1 MANTTVRNILVNL
14 VGLFLVVTCATS
26 PTGRHQLELFPSKQM
41 AEMGDAAYEK
51 IKQETPVSQD
61 KAINH
66 YVQCVVNALI
76 AVVPSP
82 PSGAQWEVTVFKED
96 QTVNAFALPGGKIGV
111 YTGILKVAKNADQLA
126 AVIGHEL
133 GHVIAE
139 HGNARLSTQYATQTG
154 LQLIQA
160 LAGATGSATGQ
171 QLMALLGVG
180 AQVGIILP
188 FSRAQESEADL
199 LGLRYMAEAGF
210 DPRQSIQL
218 WQNMMQASGSA
229 PPEFLSTHPSNQ
241 SRINNLEQHL
251 PEAMKLYQQALAKNR
266 QPKCAP
272 PPGEGISIKK

>member
-1 MANTTVRNILVNL
+1 MISATIRNILVNL

-61 KAINH
+61 QAINR
-66 YVQCVVNALI
+66 YVQCVVDALT
-76 AVVPSP
+76 AVIPPP
-82 PSGAQWEVTVFKED
+82 PSGAQWKVTVFKED
-96 QTVNAFALPGGKIGV
+96 QTVNAFALPGGNIGV
-111 YTGILKVAKNADQLA
+111 YTGILKAAKNADQLA

-133 GHVIAE
+133 GHVIAQ
-139 HGNARLSTQYATQTG
+139 HGNARLSTEYATQTG

-180 AQVGIILP
+180 AQVGITLP

-241 SRINNLEQHL
+241 SRIKNLEQHL

-272 PPGEGISIKK
+272 P

>member
-1 MANTTVRNILVNL
+1 MANTIVKNILVNL
-14 VGLFLVVTCATS
+14 VGLLLLAACATS
-26 PTGRHQLELFPSKQM
+26 PTGRHQLEFFPPKEM
-41 AEMGDAAYEK
+41 AQMGDTAYEK
-51 IKQETPVSQD
+51 IKQETPASQD
-61 KAINH
+61 QAINH
-66 YVQCVVNALI
+66 YVQCVVGALT
-76 AVVPSP
+76 AVIPSP
-82 PSGAQWEVTVFKED
+82 PSGDQWEVTVFKED

-111 YTGILKVAKNADQLA
+111 YTGILKIAENADQLA

-160 LAGATGSATGQ
+160 LAGATRGATGQ

-218 WQNMMQASGSA
+218 WQNMMQAGGSA
-229 PPEFLSTHPSNQ
+229 PPEFLSTHPSNK
-241 SRINNLEQHL
+241 SRIHNLEQHL
-251 PEAMKLYQQALAKNR
+251 PEAMKLYQQALAKGQR
-266 QPKCAP
+266 PKCKP
-272 PPGEGISIKK
+272 PTGG